1 MLNRLFLY
9 TRLTILDILRLWSSV
24 QHHVVIVSG
33 ICLPI
38 LLLLG
43 LKNGHLAELRKD
55 LLQSPTGRQ
64 VVFWSGQTGK
74 LMTADSLH
82 TFKEEIPAVDLLIPE
97 LQRVVSLEYSDKTVH
112 SVTFYSTREGDP
124 ILVQH
129 GIEVKPLNDNDIPSV
144 AVSSPVAAAL
154 GIKTGDTV
162 TMKVVRS
169 FGGKEDTGTMSLN
182 VSAVIPPAEGSSS
195 LTGFAPFEFLLDLER
210 FVMGQQVA
218 RYHWAALNIPAR
230 DTYGGYLIFTEKND
244 TLSADDMKTF
254 NERGYEVK
262 EIADPFIKTLGG
274 IFKDEAKDKLNVYHL
289 ILKNAANTD
298 WGTLSMSPNEI
309 TRFTGADDVV
319 VPWNTP
325 KKVNLQI
332 DGKKNE
338 WTLLGVSFPKTG
350 WFKMYLQQPEFFT
363 YFDEPLEIFPLNTD
377 IQNDNVIADSQS
389 NEIPFK
395 VKKRTQPLTEVNVE
409 PHYAVVPLQTLSYF
423 YAHEHNAAEYDTAA
437 KMFIPKAK
445 PPVFDKVRAYAQS
458 IDEVPNVVKAL
469 KERNYAVMSEET
481 RISEIHQQDNS
492 LWLLVCIVGL
502 GVFLFGVITVVS
514 VLLDSTDRKRGT
526 IGIMRVMGVSRAG
539 VFYIIFLR
547 SLLIGF
553 FAIIVTL
560 FFGYLLAFALL
571 WQPPA
576 DLMWLQWKPIVRI
589 NFQPIDLFIVSLGA
603 LFCCSFGA
611 LIPARKASK
620 LDPFDA
626 ILEGRF
632 R

>member
-24 QHHVVIVSG
+24 QHHVIIVSG

-64 VVFWSGQTGK
+64 VVFWSGQAGK

-82 TFKEEIPAVDLLIPE
+82 TLKDEIPAVDLLIPE
-97 LQRVVSLEYSDKTVH
+97 LQRVVSLEYNDKSVS
-112 SVTFYSTREGDP
+112 SVTLYSTREGDP

-129 GIEVKPLNDNDIPSV
+129 GINVKPLNDNKIPSV
-144 AVSSPVAAAL
+144 AVSSTVAEKL

-162 TMKVVRS
+162 TMKIVRS
-169 FGGKEDTGTMSLN
+169 FEGKEDIGTTMLN
-182 VSAVIPPAEGSSS
+182 VSALIPSAEDSSS
-195 LTGFAPFEFLLDLER
+195 LTGFAAFEFLLDLER

-218 RYHWAALNIPAR
+218 RYHWAAMNVPAR
-230 DTYGGYLIFTEKND
+230 DTYAGYLIFTELND
-244 TLSADDMKTF
+244 TLSDEDKKTF
-254 NERGYEVK
+254 TERGYEVK
-262 EIADPFIKTLGG
+262 EVTDPFIKTLGG

-289 ILKNAANTD
+289 TLSNAANTD
-298 WGTLSMSPNEI
+298 WGMLSMSPNEI
-309 TRFTGADDVV
+309 TRFTGVDDVV

-325 KKVNLQI
+325 KKVMLRIGDQ
-332 DGKKNE
+332 KSE
-338 WTLLGVSFPKTG
+338 WNLLGVSFPKTG
-350 WFKMYLQQPEFFT
+350 WFKMYLSQPEFFN
-363 YFDEPLEIFPLNTD
+363 YFDEPLEILPLNTD
-377 IQNDNVIADSQS
+377 IQNNNVIVDSQG
-389 NEIPFK
+389 NEVQLK
-395 VKKRTQPLTEVNVE
+395 VKKRTNQITEVDATQ
-409 PHYAVVPLQTLSYF
+409 HYAAVPLQTLSYF
-423 YAHEHNAAEYDTAA
+423 YAHEHNAAEYDTTA
-437 KMFIPKAK
+437 KMFIPKAM
-445 PPVFDKVRAYAQS
+445 PPVFDKVRAYAYS
-458 IDEVPNVVKAL
+458 IDEVPDVVRAL
-469 KERNYAVMSEET
+469 KKRNYVVMSEET

-526 IGIMRVMGVSRAG
+526 IGIMRVMGVSRVG

-560 FFGYLLAFALL
+560 FFGYLLALIL
-571 WQPPA
+571 VWQPPA
-576 DLMWLQWKPIVRI
+576 DLTWLQWKPIVRI
-589 NFQPIDLFIVSLGA
+589 NFMPIDLFIVSLGA